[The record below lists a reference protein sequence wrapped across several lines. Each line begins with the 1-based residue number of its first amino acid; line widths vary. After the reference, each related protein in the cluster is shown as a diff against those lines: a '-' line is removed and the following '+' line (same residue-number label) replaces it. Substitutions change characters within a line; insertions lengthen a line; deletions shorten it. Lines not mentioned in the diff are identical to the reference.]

1 MLRCKLEPF
10 QVAVPSMN
18 SCHWH
23 LPCDTVATFCL
34 DDSVAPSNSAQVW
47 KLSAMD
53 MGDDDIDLVDD
64 DELLDETDLKKPDP
78 NSLKGN
84 KDFRS
89 FVLSHKYFYF
99 YFHYNLLFLYKFILV
114 DLLGLPL

>member
-1 MLRCKLEPF
+1 MY
-10 QVAVPSMN
+10 N
-18 SCHWH
+18 
-23 LPCDTVATFCL
+23 TVATFWL

-84 KDFRS
+84 KEGFQVFCVES
-89 FVLSHKYFYF
+89 Q
-99 YFHYNLLFLYKFILV
+99 LFLFKK
-114 DLLGLPL
+114 